1 MVIGLDENRD
11 RRRTH
16 FAIDPRYKYY
26 EPFRTLLTLFQVE
39 VDTTG
44 MSEEEIQKLREE
56 EAKQLEDHNA
66 TISSIFSIND
76 DEYKSPVKPPRTF
89 DTVVDCDEDDDMEFA
104 SAEVDF
110 NFTEGNNNNDN
121 DKWLNYSYYDSR
133 QGRATRSA
141 VDKTLF
147 VIL

>member
-1 MVIGLDENRD
+1 MIGTFCLDL
-11 RRRTH
+11 
-16 FAIDPRYKYY
+16 RYQYY
-26 EPFRTLLTLFQVE
+26 ALFRTILTLFQVE

-76 DEYKSPVKPPRTF
+76 EEYKSPAKPPRTF

-110 NFTEGNNNNDN
+110 NFTEGNNNDN
-121 DKWLNYSYYDSR
+121 DKWL
-133 QGRATRSA
+133 
-141 VDKTLF
+141 L
-147 VIL
+147 